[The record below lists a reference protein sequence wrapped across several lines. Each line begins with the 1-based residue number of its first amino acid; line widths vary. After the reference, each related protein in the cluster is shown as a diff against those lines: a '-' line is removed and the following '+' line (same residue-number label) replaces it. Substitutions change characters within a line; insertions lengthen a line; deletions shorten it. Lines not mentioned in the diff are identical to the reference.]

1 MTLTVPGLGTLL
13 RTLYPM
19 YITNSDGSEVLN
31 CDIVE
36 LRHNESYEI
45 PKSPVDSNSYI
56 SDTIY
61 KDPFTLNLKV
71 FCTENEFLDF
81 EDQIQ
86 RFQKGDGFIVKGL
99 NRFYKNL
106 RLLNRSEAELA
117 SMGSG
122 YYVEMNFQEV
132 IKVKVKKSKMTKD
145 VTTPEN
151 ATTENTGV
159 AQNKQSTLKYAQ
171 ESWR

>member
-13 RTLYPM
+13 RALYPM
-19 YITNSDGSEVLN
+19 YITDSLGIEMMY

-45 PKSPVDSNSYI
+45 PRSPVDSNSYI
-56 SDTIY
+56 SDNIY
-61 KDPFTLNLKV
+61 KDPYTLNLKV
-71 FCTENEFLDF
+71 FCTENEFPDF
-81 EDQIQ
+81 EDQIK
-86 RFQKGDGFIVKGL
+86 RFQKGGGFIVKGL
-99 NRFYKNL
+99 SRFYKNL
-106 RLLNRSEAELA
+106 RLINRGEAELA

-145 VTTPEN
+145 VTSPEN
-151 ATTENTGV
+151 AATENTGNASNNV
-159 AQNKQSTLKYAQ
+159 TILKALTG
-171 ESWR
+171 